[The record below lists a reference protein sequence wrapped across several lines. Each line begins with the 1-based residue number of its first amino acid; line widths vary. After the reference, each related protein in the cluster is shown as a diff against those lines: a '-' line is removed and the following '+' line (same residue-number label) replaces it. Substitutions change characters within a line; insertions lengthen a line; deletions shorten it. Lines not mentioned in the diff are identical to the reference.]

1 MDKNQQTKLELQAKL
16 YEVIKGQYASLDAL
30 VKRMQD
36 DKNGVAPFKQV
47 ESERLALSFALDYFD
62 DIEEQI
68 KQLQIR
74 QTQTAEEEHRQE
86 VDETTDMITTE
97 DVIEQAVYMANAPD
111 CCADEHAENMLG
123 MLGANIVEPEIYH
136 DEDEC
141 PNKVKELA
149 DYAVSEGTQHSEDG
163 TWETSYTEL
172 YYHFGVEIEAG
183 DELCEKLAKALRERP
198 EVESVDITE
207 DGLDVTYNPDY
218 CESLQEQGITQTM

>member
-1 MDKNQQTKLELQAKL
+1 MDKNQQTILELQAKV

-36 DKNGVAPFKQV
+36 DVNGVAHFKQV
-47 ESERLALSFALDYFD
+47 ESERLALAFALDYFD

-68 KQLQIR
+68 KQ
-74 QTQTAEEEHRQE
+74 TQTAEEEHRKE

-97 DVIEQAVYMANAPD
+97 DVVEQAVYMANAPD

-141 PNKVKELA
+141 PNRE
-149 DYAVSEGTQHSEDG
+149 E
-163 TWETSYTEL
+163 
-172 YYHFGVEIEAG
+172 EIEE
-183 DELCEKLAKALRERP
+183 DELDSLEEASPLAL
-198 EVESVDITE
+198 S
-207 DGLDVTYNPDY
+207 
-218 CESLQEQGITQTM
+218 M